1 MLKTYLSLTAI
12 VLCTSFCLSQD
23 LIKSLV
29 VDGQNISVYNAHAYF
44 TGIPIGVITDE
55 KGHFELESDHTF
67 KNFEVSFVGMQT
79 VKMNIVPNKAFYKI
93 SLVEDSALQ
102 ELVVVSNPK
111 KLKKKENTARYSLNE
126 KNTFTLLNYYDY
138 ITDQYLN
145 AYFEH
150 HFNGFVMN
158 SL

>member
-23 LIKSLV
+23 VIKGLV
-29 VDGQNISVYNAHAYF
+29 VDDQNIPIYNAHLYF

-67 KNFEVSFVGMQT
+67 KSFEVSFVGMQT
-79 VKMNIVPNKAFYKI
+79 AKIAIVPNKAFYKI

-102 ELVVVSNPK
+102 EVVVV
-111 KLKKKENTARYSLNE
+111 
-126 KNTFTLLNYYDY
+126 F
-138 ITDQYLN
+138 
-145 AYFEH
+145 
-150 HFNGFVMN
+150 
-158 SL
+158 